1 MKKYLLTIRVPFE
14 AMDDL
19 EARQK
24 VKAKIENKKI
34 SLEGTDIKIQEVFED
49 QPPRKISL

>member
-1 MKKYLLTIRVPFE
+1 MKNYLLTIRVPFE

-24 VKAKIENKKI
+24 TKIENKII
-34 SLEGTDIKIQEVFED
+34 SLNEADIKIQEVFKD
-49 QPPRKISL
+49 QPPRKVSL